1 MADMRMAEMWS
12 PSGWNDPSTASLSQ
26 NSLQP
31 LAPGTL
37 MRGRYRIVSQLGKGG
52 TGFVY
57 LVQDENF
64 DARPLRSMKEMI
76 LHLDDRQQQVRL
88 VNFKREADVLET
100 LRHTN
105 IPRVYDSF
113 TEFRRA
119 YLVLEY
125 VEGEDLKQVLDRTTG
140 VLSPQV
146 VGSWMIQL
154 CTIVEY
160 LHVHKP
166 PIIFRDLKPSNV
178 ILTPDQ
184 RIILIDFGIATV
196 FTADEKQTNVG
207 TRGYAALE
215 QYTGEAE
222 IRSDVY
228 ALGGMM
234 HHLLTK
240 SDPRLQPPFSFHV
253 RPPNRLNPAVT
264 PELERVIMR
273 CLEDD
278 PDKRYQTVSDLH
290 EALDDALHLSNTDTD
305 TNSLRRADAGHAM
318 LAIANVLAVS
328 AADVADVAHVPPPRS
343 PAPMSPGDAVS
354 AAGTDGADAAD
365 THYGSAL
372 ATLMHRLPGPGART
386 GAQRQARAH
395 RGRPHRVPAVWAVVL
410 LSAVVL
416 LLTGGAFAALAP
428 RGAVPIVLAP
438 FTSEDASQV
447 NSTSADST
455 AQQTPA
461 GTPQPGGTAMPS
473 TSSSLG
479 GAPTPVSTATPL
491 PVPTTAATATPAQPI
506 LLISPTAIN
515 LSACLAT
522 TQAQFTVANT
532 GGMSLSWTASDNGRA
547 YQISPGSGSIAAGG
561 QETVTVSNI
570 LLSGSVTV
578 SAPNAQ
584 HAPQHASITCTA

>member
-140 VLSPQV
+140 VLSPQE

-253 RPPNRLNPAVT
+253 RPPTGSILPSPLNSSASSCAASKTIPTSATRPSATYVRPSMMPCTSPT
-264 PELERVIMR
+264 PI
-273 CLEDD
+273 
-278 PDKRYQTVSDLH
+278 PT
-290 EALDDALHLSNTDTD
+290 
-305 TNSLRRADAGHAM
+305 
-318 LAIANVLAVS
+318 
-328 AADVADVAHVPPPRS
+328 
-343 PAPMSPGDAVS
+343 PAPCVGRTRGMPCWPSPMCS
-354 AAGTDGADAAD
+354 
-365 THYGSAL
+365 
-372 ATLMHRLPGPGART
+372 
-386 GAQRQARAH
+386 
-395 RGRPHRVPAVWAVVL
+395 
-410 LSAVVL
+410 LSAP
-416 LLTGGAFAALAP
+416 LT
-428 RGAVPIVLAP
+428 
-438 FTSEDASQV
+438 
-447 NSTSADST
+447 
-455 AQQTPA
+455 
-461 GTPQPGGTAMPS
+461 
-473 TSSSLG
+473 
-479 GAPTPVSTATPL
+479 
-491 PVPTTAATATPAQPI
+491 
-506 LLISPTAIN
+506 
-515 LSACLAT
+515 
-522 TQAQFTVANT
+522 
-532 GGMSLSWTASDNGRA
+532 
-547 YQISPGSGSIAAGG
+547 
-561 QETVTVSNI
+561 
-570 LLSGSVTV
+570 
-578 SAPNAQ
+578 
-584 HAPQHASITCTA
+584 